1 MLVKKWHSKSQCLHS
16 CQTCTNAQLELAEV
30 GLWDDSNLSKSG
42 CHHQPSAISERAQAC
57 SCGLK
62 LGTLT
67 AIHNATPRLPSAI
80 QEPPVLPVRDHGA
93 KVSRSK
99 GSRMVLDEP
108 GIVKRK
114 ATKVCA
120 CEVSK
125 LTSICLHVSIPR
137 VMQAFHERL
146 QMLPSEPKK
155 VIIRHKGVALSAPPK
170 FQCPSTRKPRQPLGI
185 TPPPVLEK
193 PARNPSSALPF
204 GVPVSPAS
212 PAPVTTSTNPVDP
225 VEIQAV
231 GSQSPGAPEDSPDSP
246 LVDQATT
253 AAEKTFS
260 ALSHVS
266 PCLEGGRFF
275 W

>member
-1 MLVKKWHSKSQCLHS
+1 LYKCAAGAGRGRPVG
-16 CQTCTNAQLELAEV
+16 QLEPVEIRMSPPAI
-30 GLWDDSNLSKSG
+30 
-42 CHHQPSAISERAQAC
+42 PSHLREGPSLFLRA
-57 SCGLK
+57 K

-67 AIHNATPRLPSAI
+67 NATHNATPRLPSAI

-146 QMLPSEPKK
+146 QMLPREPKK
-155 VIIRHKGVALSAPPK
+155 VIISHKGVALSAPPK

-204 GVPVSPAS
+204 GVPVSPAP

-231 GSQSPGAPEDSPDSP
+231 GSQTPGAPETVPTVP
-246 LVDQATT
+246 WWIKPPQRQRRPFRL
-253 AAEKTFS
+253 
-260 ALSHVS
+260 
-266 PCLEGGRFF
+266 
-275 W
+275 